1 MAVHAVG
8 RTGHKRDEV
17 LAIPYSQAR
26 SIVGQDDLGRGHP
39 VGMLLAQHPYDEVVA
54 DDELVQGIEDHRGG
68 QARVPGQDGMGAGT
82 THRQR

>member
-1 MAVHAVG
+1 
-8 RTGHKRDEV
+8 
-17 LAIPYSQAR
+17 
-26 SIVGQDDLGRGHP
+26 
-39 VGMLLAQHPYDEVVA
+39 MLLAQHPYDEVVA